1 VEPARAEAVTTRPS
15 LQPSLYGALISLLS
29 LGLFLL
35 IAHKL
40 AGIGLRAMVLAVGLW
55 LLTEVVWL
63 RLGKRLSIE
72 PDSLDLRRGPPLL
85 RAFLY
90 RSLLLCGFA
99 LSLALLLSRLSLVSE
114 PLVLPSLG
122 LSLGPLLG
130 ALHVLVVHKATASP
144 GSLEK
149 RQLVVRRAD
158 PVIWFRQRLLRRSGT
173 VLLAGLLTT
182 AQLMTLLT
190 VLILLWLDPQ
200 GWPFWRVF
208 APVLLLGEWL
218 WLSSAM
224 ALLYGIET
232 PLVPLSSG
240 LSSLRVPFAER
251 ESAWLRVVHRLLLL
265 PSRLAM
271 AHALVTY
278 IGLGLAMLWLWQQG
292 LLSMRQALSLFGVGL
307 IGESTAVLWLGLVAR
322 RSLRPLFPPA
332 SQHLS
337 LSALEALRPPPLSV
351 QVLLLLSTVLLGLTF
366 LWAPMDVPTLLLI
379 GSLGCLV
386 LVLTALG
393 LSLLH
398 RKLLGR
404 TWIAAPVPEGDPA
417 QQLAAWLSEAEHS
430 VLGRALLSLKE
441 ELHMRLSAAAEAQAL
456 LHSDVEQRTS
466 ALRTQSEEL
475 QRALGA
481 LEAMQAQLLASER
494 LASVG
499 RLIANVTHEINNP
512 VNAVLNSGEPLSALL
527 LDATEKL
534 RDGHILTSDEV
545 RELTEDSAAMLKVMQ
560 RGAERTREIVS
571 SLHRYSAEGEQVSD
585 EVDLLR
591 CLDDALELLPGKS
604 ELRIVR
610 ELVPLHPVRGHA
622 GQLQQ
627 VLVNLLD
634 NARFAMT
641 QRPDIEPTLTLRSFV
656 LADEVVLEVT
666 DNGIGMSE
674 EVRRRLFEPFFTTK
688 DSAHGTGL
696 GLAIAHGIIRQHHG
710 RIVVRSQPGQGS
722 TLSLQLPIA
731 ASARSQ
737 NR

>member
-1 VEPARAEAVTTRPS
+1 MHPALRSASFP
-15 LQPSLYGALISLLS
+15 PSLYGSVLSLLE

-35 IAHKL
+35 IVRYL
-40 AGIGLRAMVLAVGLW
+40 AAIGLRAVVIAVGLW
-55 LLTEVVWL
+55 LLCEVLWL
-63 RLGKRLSIE
+63 RLGKRLLLDAE
-72 PDSLDLRRGPPLL
+72 SLDVRSGPPLL
-85 RAFLY
+85 RAFFY
-90 RSLLLCGFA
+90 RSLQWFGFA
-99 LSLALLLSRLSLVSE
+99 LLWSLLLKWLLLLSE
-114 PLVLPSLG
+114 PLLVPSLG
-122 LSLGPLLG
+122 LSLGPLLS
-130 ALHVLVVHKATASP
+130 ALHVLLVHNVALRR
-144 GSLEK
+144 GSLTTAP
-149 RQLVVRRAD
+149 LGVRRAD

-182 AQLMTLLT
+182 AQLLTLLT
-190 VLILLWLDPQ
+190 VLILLWLEPQ
-200 GWPFWRVF
+200 GWLFWRVF

-224 ALLYGIET
+224 ALLHGIET
-232 PLVPLSSG
+232 PLVPLSLG

-278 IGLGLAMLWLWQQG
+278 VGLGLAMLWLAQQG
-292 LLSMRQALSLFGVGL
+292 LLSVRQGLSLFGVGL
-307 IGESTAVLWLGLVAR
+307 IGESTAVLWLGLLTR

-366 LWAPMDVPTLLLI
+366 LWAPVDVPTLLLI

-404 TWIAAPVPEGDPA
+404 TWIAASLPEGDPA

-456 LHSDVEQRTS
+456 LHSEVEQRTS

-475 QRALGA
+475 QRALGS
-481 LEAMQAQLLASER
+481 LEKTQAQLLVSER

-512 VNAVLNSGEPLSALL
+512 VNAVLNSGEPLDALL
-527 LDATEKL
+527 LEATEKL
-534 RDGHILTSDEV
+534 RAGQTLSSDEV
-545 RELTEDSAAMLKVMQ
+545 RELLDDSWAMLKVME

-591 CLDDALELLPGKS
+591 CLDDALQLLPELS
-604 ELRIVR
+604 ELRQVR
-610 ELVPLHPVRGHA
+610 ELAPLPKVRGHA
-622 GQLQQ
+622 GPLQQ
-627 VLVNLLD
+627 VLANLLD

-641 QRPDIEPTLTLRSFV
+641 QRTDMEPTLTLRSRV
-656 LADEVVLEVT
+656 LADEVMLEVT
-666 DNGIGMSE
+666 DNGVGMSE

-710 RIVVRSQPGQGS
+710 RIVVSSQPGQGS
-722 TLSLQLPIA
+722 TFALFLPLSSRPK
-731 ASARSQ
+731 SR
-737 NR
+737 